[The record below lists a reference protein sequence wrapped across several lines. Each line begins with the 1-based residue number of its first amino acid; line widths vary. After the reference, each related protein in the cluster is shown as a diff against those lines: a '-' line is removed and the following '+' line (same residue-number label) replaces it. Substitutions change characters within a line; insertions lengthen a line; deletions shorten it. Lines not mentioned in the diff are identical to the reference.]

1 MQSTDLELGSATWEM
16 KAVGEIPVCDD
27 FQLIMS
33 FTMHPSIITRKE
45 KAELSIPRSI
55 SYINNLYQH
64 AQLPE
69 GFGSPGVSLIKEQ
82 HRSSLPPRPENKVSN
97 SCDPELRPIMRRR
110 TKSLPSSPERKT
122 AAKCRP
128 RCQKVRFA
136 DSLGLELAEVKVFNT
151 GDNPFIPLHVL
162 SRLSIN
168 SDLCCSQ
175 DFEVSIQYLEPDFKQ
190 PVEGGDFPE
199 RLHQYCVCLEKVTSS
214 EELGISGTIRVVNLA
229 FEKMV
234 LVRYSFTN
242 WKTHYEAKATWQ
254 KSDATVVP
262 GTDIFA
268 FVIPLPPFLQQICSV
283 VQFAIRYQVAGK
295 DYWDNNYGKNY
306 TFISKS
312 HRLKMPKDCEQS
324 WIHFI

>member
-1 MQSTDLELGSATWEM
+1 
-16 KAVGEIPVCDD
+16 
-27 FQLIMS
+27 MS
-33 FTMHPSIITRKE
+33 FTLHPSIMARKE
-45 KAELSIPRSI
+45 KAEFSIPRSL

-64 AQLPE
+64 AQLAE
-69 GFGSPGVSLIKEQ
+69 GFGGPRVSFIKEQ
-82 HRSSLPPRPENKVSN
+82 HRSSRPPRTEKKVSN

-110 TKSLPSSPERKT
+110 TKSLPSSPERKS

-128 RCQKVRFA
+128 QCHKVRFA

-151 GDNPFIPLHVL
+151 GDNPSIPLHVL

-175 DFEVSIQYLEPDFKQ
+175 DFEVSIQYLEPDFKH
-190 PVEGGDFPE
+190 PVECGDFLE
-199 RLHQYCVCLEKVTSS
+199 RLHQYCVCLEQVTSS

-254 KSDATVVP
+254 NSDITVVP
-262 GTDIFA
+262 ATDVFS

-306 TFISKS
+306 SFISKS